1 MADGEGLFGVAKQI
15 VPSSARF
22 YTQTMFGD
30 KTKPLTQN
38 DLTPEELKYLNDAI
52 QASRVRLQ
60 QKIEIIKNAKKFSD
74 LPAEVQNQTM
84 ARVGARQILD
94 AKSPEEANLQGKKL
108 TDYFKNALEDAKAKA
123 LFNEQQIQQGLGN
136 VQYEDYDENNPIK
149 NTLGRFT
156 YKINPDGSIKV
167 SDFYDFV
174 NPARE
179 YSVEEFGKMSTTE
192 KILTLAKTGVQNI
205 GSKDYL
211 KGMAG
216 KVGEAF
222 LGAEGRPI
230 NITYNPSMLSQ
241 QNTAIEQQPMYTDP
255 FGNTIGSSIR

>member
-1 MADGEGLFGVAKQI
+1 MADEGLFGVVKKI
-15 VPSSARF
+15 VPSPARF

-30 KTKPLTQN
+30 KTKSLTQS
-38 DLTPEELKYLNDAI
+38 DLTLEELKYLNDAI
-52 QASRVRLQ
+52 QTSRVRLQ
-60 QKIEIIKNAKKFSD
+60 QKIETIKNAEKFSD
-74 LPAEVQNQTM
+74 LPADVQSQTM
-84 ARVGARQILD
+84 ARQGARVNLD
-94 AKSPEEANLQGKKL
+94 AKSPEEANLKGQKL
-108 TDYFKNALEDAKAKA
+108 TNYLKNALEDAKAKA
-123 LFNEQQIQQGLGN
+123 LFNEKQIQEGLGN
-136 VQYEDYDENNPIK
+136 VQYEDYAENNPIK

-167 SDFYDFV
+167 SDFYDFI

-179 YSVEEFGKMSTTE
+179 YNVEEFGKMSATE

-216 KVGEAF
+216 KIGEAF

-230 NITYNPSMLSQ
+230 NITYNPNMFLQENS
-241 QNTAIEQQPMYTDP
+241 TIEQQLMYTDP

>member
-1 MADGEGLFGVAKQI
+1 MADGEGLFGFAKRI

-30 KTKPLTQN
+30 KTKSLTQN
-38 DLTPEELKYLNDAI
+38 DLTTEELKYLNDVI
-52 QASRVRLQ
+52 QTSRVRLQ
-60 QKIEIIKNAKKFSD
+60 QKIETIKNAKKFSD
-74 LPAEVQNQTM
+74 LPAEVQNQTI
-84 ARVGARQILD
+84 ARLGARQNLD
-94 AKSPEEANLQGKKL
+94 AKSPEEANLQGQKS
-108 TDYFKNALEDAKAKA
+108 TDYFKNALKDAKSKA
-123 LFNEQQIQQGLGN
+123 LFNEKQIQEGLGN

-167 SDFYDFV
+167 SDFYDFI

-179 YSVEEFGKMSTTE
+179 YNVEEFKKMNTTE
-192 KILTLAKTGVQNI
+192 KIATLAKTGVLNI
-205 GSKDYL
+205 GDKDYI

-216 KVGEAF
+216 KIGEAF

-230 NITYNPSMLSQ
+230 NITYNPNMLSQ
-241 QNTAIEQQPMYTDP
+241 QNSTIEQQPMYTDP